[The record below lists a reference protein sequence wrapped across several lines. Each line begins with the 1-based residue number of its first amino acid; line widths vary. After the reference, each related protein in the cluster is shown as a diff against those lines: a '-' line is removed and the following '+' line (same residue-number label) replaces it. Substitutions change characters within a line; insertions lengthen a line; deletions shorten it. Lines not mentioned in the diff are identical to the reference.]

1 MSAALIDAARELHAH
16 GVNVIPVRD
25 DGSKA
30 PALRAW
36 QTHATTEDDLVQWFG
51 GDDPRYRALG
61 AVCGAPSGG
70 LELLEIEGPHVGELE
85 AVGRAAGA
93 AGLLEL
99 WERVNGGWC
108 EKSPSGGVH
117 WLYRVQGIDVPGNTK
132 LAADADRATIAET
145 RGTGGQVVL
154 APTGGT
160 AHRTGKPWTRLDGGP
175 ATIPTL
181 TPGERDALHG
191 LFRTLDRTPER
202 VPAPAP
208 TSTPQRAE
216 GPRPGDLW
224 AARTTWAELLTGH
237 GWQVHHTSG
246 VETHWTRPGKS
257 TTEGPSATTREDGG
271 LYVFSTSTMFDAET
285 PYSKFGAYAVLEH
298 GGDHSAAAR
307 ALAAEGF
314 TDRPTTPSAPVAREA
329 VTEAPGAAWDA
340 PPTYSRDAAIAD
352 AAERLRVAEAARQM
366 VNAERLARTPPPGAM
381 GLGAFIDAHADD
393 ETAWLIDGLW
403 PLGGRVMLTAPA
415 KGGKTTMMGNL
426 VRTLA
431 DGVPFLDRF
440 APVNLSESGG
450 RVVLLDTEMT
460 EGHLARWLRAVAVDH
475 PERVR
480 VVSLRGRV
488 GTLDPADPTN
498 RAQWAH
504 ILAGAQT
511 VILDPVGPVLS
522 ALQRDENSSTD
533 VGGFLTGWDA
543 LMLEAG
549 VENSLIVHHHG
560 HGGERARGSSKFADS
575 CDALWTL
582 VRDGDATDAP
592 RFFRAMGRDVDVPE
606 GRLEFDAG
614 SRRLSYMEG
623 NRTQTRQTERLDD
636 LAPRVVD
643 YVTAHPGVSGA
654 GIEAAFPAR
663 AAEVRAARQ
672 HALDT
677 GQIVERRREGKGGGK
692 AYYPP
697 LS

>member
-1 MSAALIDAARELHAH
+1 MGLLSAALIDAARELHAH

-51 GDDPRYRALG
+51 GDEPRYRALG

-175 ATIPTL
+175 ATVPTL
-181 TPGERDALHG
+181 SAEERDALHG

-216 GPRPGDLW
+216 GPRPGDLY
-224 AARTTWAELLTGH
+224 AARTTWDELLNRH
-237 GWQVHHTSG
+237 GWQVHHRAG
-246 VETHWTRPGKS
+246 AETHWTRPGKS

-271 LYVFSTSTMFDAET
+271 LYVFSTSTVFDAET

-314 TDRPTTPSAPVAREA
+314 TDRPVGSSVPTVCGAATDAPGA
-329 VTEAPGAAWDA
+329 VTEAEPPSRPSWSPVDLSAYLNGTATAVEPTLMARTDGVKLLYPGHVHSVAGESESGKSMLMLAVAAQVLTDGGRVLFMDYESDPATVLDRLVKLGAPVDA
-340 PPTYSRDAAIAD
+340 V
-352 AAERLRVAEAARQM
+352 AERLDYVQPEADPENGGWAD
-366 VNAERLARTPPPGAM
+366 VSAFLALLERRYALAVLDGVTEALSVSGVPSIDNDEVTGWIRRLPRRIARTTGAAVVM
-381 GLGAFIDAHADD
+381 VDHVTKSTEGRGRFAIGAQAKLSA
-393 ETAWLIDGLW
+393 LDGASFLVEPLA
-403 PLGGRVMLTAPA
+403 PLGVGMAGKLAVRIGKDRPGRVRPH
-415 KGGKTTMMGNL
+415 GGSWRKSD
-426 VRTLA
+426 RTQ
-431 DGVPFLDRF
+431 
-440 APVNLSESGG
+440 
-450 RVVLLDTEMT
+450 
-460 EGHLARWLRAVAVDH
+460 AVAV
-475 PERVR
+475 
-480 VVSLRGRV
+480 
-488 GTLDPADPTN
+488 
-498 RAQWAH
+498 
-504 ILAGAQT
+504 
-511 VILDPVGPVLS
+511 
-522 ALQRDENSSTD
+522 ALIDSTD
-533 VGGFLTGWDA
+533 PSRIVFT
-543 LMLEAG
+543 LEAPARE
-549 VENSLIVHHHG
+549 VDPEAHAAQVDADR
-560 HGGERARGSSKFADS
+560 RAAVL
-575 CDALWTL
+575 AW
-582 VRDGDATDAP
+582 VRDSPSPPSLNSIISAVPGRKADTVATV
-592 RFFRAMGRDVDVPE
+592 RDLVE
-606 GRLEFDAG
+606 TGELLT
-614 SRRLSYMEG
+614 S
-623 NRTQTRQTERLDD
+623 
-636 LAPRVVD
+636 
-643 YVTAHPGVSGA
+643 PGPKRSTLHHL
-654 GIEAAFPAR
+654 P
-663 AAEVRAARQ
+663 
-672 HALDT
+672 D
-677 GQIVERRREGKGGGK
+677 
-692 AYYPP
+692 
-697 LS
+697 